1 MCPHLVFSKIFH
13 LFVQFRPNAH
23 KNNVPWI
30 LHPFRGPPQNIKLT
44 WYRMFHHVTA
54 FYTHART
61 HTHTHT
67 PWSHTHTHSLSLS
80 LPPPLSLSGPKP
92 LHMQNETTCKV
103 MGAKRG
109 LCLEDKHL
117 RTNIKTLQWISV
129 WSKNGIMHWW
139 TASQVICH
147 YTNLS
152 TWDGLLNALFL
163 CT

>member
-67 PWSHTHTHSLSLS
+67 HTPWSHTHTHTLSLSPCLPPSLSL
-80 LPPPLSLSGPKP
+80 G
-92 LHMQNETTCKV
+92 QNPCICKMRPHV
-103 MGAKRG
+103 KWWGQREG
-109 LCLEDKHL
+109 
-117 RTNIKTLQWISV
+117 SV
-129 WSKNGIMHWW
+129 WKTSIFEPILKPCSGSVYGQRM
-139 TASQVICH
+139 
-147 YTNLS
+147 
-152 TWDGLLNALFL
+152 ALCIDEQL
-163 CT
+163 VK